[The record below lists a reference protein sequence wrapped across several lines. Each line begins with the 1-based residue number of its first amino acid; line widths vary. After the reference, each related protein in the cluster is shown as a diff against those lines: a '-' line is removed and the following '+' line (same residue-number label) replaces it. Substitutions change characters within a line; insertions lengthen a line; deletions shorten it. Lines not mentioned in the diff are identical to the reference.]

1 MQRGLHVQG
10 WITRFYNISDNATSV
25 PADLDERE
33 PLLEMTHTVID
44 FNSLGSWAVG
54 VPADYFAAVFTGF
67 LKVCLSIVLCCSW
80 TILDNLHSQVNGS
93 GTYHFFTESDDGSHL
108 YVDSR
113 HLVDNGG
120 LHPPERKGAD
130 VDLSMGFHYLKVTY
144 FEEMI
149 GTMLRVTYNGTDTS
163 MMEMPV
169 EVWQPPSGCLCNR
182 GYSRSEAGG
191 CDACPAGTY
200 KGANGTAPCSMCSAG
215 TYSPETGQTSAS
227 TCRVCPMHS
236 SSGPGSGDVSNC
248 TCFKGYT
255 GANGAQCSACTAG
268 HFKDTNGSTPCTQ
281 CAAGT
286 FVTAVA
292 ATACLV
298 CPEFSHSSTAS
309 EVITDCKCNAGYT
322 GPDGGPCEACVTGT
336 YKEVSGT
343 AECSLCPAGKYLPV
357 MGQTSGS
364 ACRACPVHSYS
375 VPGSPDPSMIGQDRV
390 SATCVLPCVLPVW
403 MHVLSR

>member
-1 MQRGLHVQG
+1 MIVCMYVYVSINLCVYLHIIQVPEVIWRKQSGDRGPPASG
-10 WITRFYNISDNATSV
+10 FYA
-25 PADLDERE
+25 E
-33 PLLEMTHTVID
+33 PFDYGLPYA
-44 FNSLGSWAVG
+44 WASSPG
-54 VPADYFAAVFTGF
+54 APGG
-67 LKVCLSIVLCCSW
+67 
-80 TILDNLHSQVNGS
+80 Q
-93 GTYHFFTESDDGSHL
+93 SH
-108 YVDSR
+108 YV
-113 HLVDNGG
+113 
-120 LHPPERKGAD
+120 
-130 VDLSMGFHYLKVTY
+130 
-144 FEEMI
+144 
-149 GTMLRVTYNGTDTS
+149 
-163 MMEMPV
+163 
-169 EVWQPPSGCLCNR
+169 
-182 GYSRSEAGG
+182 EA
-191 CDACPAGTY
+191 CVACVAGTY

-298 CPEFSHSSTAS
+298 CPEFSHSSMAS

-322 GPDGGPCEACVTGT
+322 GPDGGPCEACVWGT

-343 AECSLCPAGKYLPV
+343 AECSLCSAGKYLPAS
-357 MGQTSGS
+357 GQTSGS
-364 ACRACPVHSYS
+364 ACRACPIHSYS

-390 SATCVLPCVLPVW
+390 SQNVCFACVDARPQQIGD
-403 MHVLSR
+403 S